1 MSCAVRLGVA
11 GVANS
16 LDTTGSVPA
25 RLLDALS
32 LCALALTLSRICVF
46 SVKNV
51 GLTPPIALLLAVGK
65 EWMGRGGFTIRPG
78 VGVCLSLG
86 NCQQV
91 IGATNGRPV
100 DSQEK

>member
-1 MSCAVRLGVA
+1 MLCAVRLSVA

-32 LCALALTLSRICVF
+32 LCALASTLSRICVF

-51 GLTPPIALLLAVGK
+51 GLTASIALLPAVSKDG
-65 EWMGRGGFTIRPG
+65 WGGFTIRPG
-78 VGVCLSLG
+78 VGVCLCLG